1 MSGFD
6 PNFGLK
12 YKLPPKV
19 RPFMRAKKPDSDQ
32 PNEISAPN
40 PEGTKPKKGPSKA
53 PKKNKLKM
61 SGIIAVGLD
70 NDDNQE
76 RITHSKHFMLLGGSE
91 ETHERMQDTA
101 IRFEEKLKDRGKR
114 LQDTSINEV
123 LDLLMDSMR

>member
-1 MSGFD
+1 
-6 PNFGLK
+6 
-12 YKLPPKV
+12 
-19 RPFMRAKKPDSDQ
+19 MRAKKPNPDQ
-32 PNEISAPN
+32 PNDQITPN
-40 PEGTKPKKGPSKA
+40 PDGPKPKKTPSKA
-53 PKKNKLKM
+53 PKKSKMKLG
-61 SGIIAVGLD
+61 GIVGLGFD
-70 NDDNQE
+70 NDDDQE